1 MTTHIIELIGAALIG
16 AIISGILLF
25 LILQRAQQ
33 DARESEAALA
43 RKLAIAEQSQSRVN
57 DLTQTLLER
66 GQDLAS
72 LRAENS
78 ELVRKLS
85 QAETRA
91 EEQAK
96 QADEKLK
103 LLAETRESMTREFR
117 FMADEVMVRHTEAF
131 SKQNK
136 EQIDVVLAPLRE
148 KLSEFQQGL
157 QNAHTES
164 AKERATLAEQIRQ
177 LSVTSGAMTSE
188 TINLT
193 RALKGKAQTQGAW
206 GEMILATIL
215 ERSGLREGEEYL
227 TQESFTAEAGQRLR
241 PDVIV
246 NLPGG
251 QKIVIDSKVSLTAFE
266 AHVNAESDA
275 DAARYL
281 ADHVGSLRGHI
292 RGLNSKSY
300 AGSVGSELD
309 YVIMFVPIEGALAVA
324 LNAAPDLTSL
334 AAEQNVAIATPTTLM
349 IALRTVA
356 NVWRVERRN
365 QNAEDI
371 AKRAGALYDK
381 FVGFMDDMGK
391 LKRQIDNARDIYD
404 EAEKKLSAGKGN
416 LVNQVE
422 LLKKLG
428 AKTSKSLPPAL
439 LTDIEDDQPPL
450 IN

>member
-1 MTTHIIELIGAALIG
+1 MTTSIIELIGAALLG
-16 AIISGILLF
+16 AMISGILLF
-25 LILQRAQQ
+25 LILQRAQHS
-33 DARESEAALA
+33 ARESEAALA
-43 RKLAIAEQSQSRVN
+43 RKLAIAEQSQARVN

-66 GQDLAS
+66 GQELSA
-72 LRAENS
+72 LRADNS

-117 FMADEVMVRHTEAF
+117 FMADEVMVRHTETF

-136 EQIDVVLAPLRE
+136 EQIDVVLTPLRE

-177 LSVTSGAMTSE
+177 LSATSGAMTSE